1 MRIGID
7 ATALPP
13 EPVGAGNYIIQL
25 VRALSS
31 LNSEDE
37 WVIFAQK
44 HARDLIDLPT
54 SDRLDWRI
62 IPDQSPAH
70 RLVWEQISLPAL
82 VFKSQVELLHSP
94 HYTRPIR
101 LPCASV
107 VTFHDMTF
115 FLYPHL
121 HTRVKRLFFPGMIRI
136 SARRADALIAVSE
149 QTRLDAIRI
158 LHLSQEKITTIPL
171 GIHPDFHPIQDQT
184 TLQACREKYR
194 LPQTFIL
201 YVGLVEP
208 RKNLPVL
215 LKAYHLLLQKQSP
228 PPLVIAGRMG
238 WGAQEVLQHVKQ
250 LGLQDKVIFTGYVDA
265 ADLPLVYNLAQ
276 LFVYPSRY
284 EGFGFPPLEAMA
296 CGTPTITSAVS
307 AMPDHVGQAAV
318 LVQPDNPQA
327 LHTAMLDL
335 LTQPDY
341 RKRLSQAGPQ
351 QVAKF
356 TWAETARQTRV
367 LYQKVLARR

>member
-44 HARDLIDLPT
+44 HARDLIDLPA

-62 IPDQSPAH
+62 IPDQSPAQ

-82 VFKSQVELLHSP
+82 VYKSQVELLHSP
-94 HYTRPIR
+94 HYTRPLR

-121 HTRVKRLFFPGMIRI
+121 HTHVKRLFFPGMIRF

-184 TLQACREKYR
+184 ALQACREKYR
-194 LPQTFIL
+194 LPPTFIL

-238 WGAQEVLQHVKQ
+238 WGAQEVLQHIKQ
-250 LGLQDKVIFTGYVDA
+250 LGLQDKVIFTGYVAA

-296 CGTPTITSAVS
+296 CGTPTITSAIS

-318 LVQPDNPQA
+318 LVEPDDHQA
-327 LHTAMLDL
+327 LHTAMLKL
-335 LTQPDY
+335 LMQPDY

-356 TWAETARQTRV
+356 TWAETAWQTRA
-367 LYQKVLARR
+367 LYQKVLAKR